1 MSRSSRHPSQRGQ
14 AAAEYAVVMAMC
26 VIALITVT
34 SDPSVIDELIT
45 AMKNFYR
52 AFSYAI
58 SVTPQDQLP
67 P

>member
-1 MSRSSRHPSQRGQ
+1 MKRSTQLSSSRGQ
-14 AAAEYAVVMAMC
+14 AAVEYAVVMALC
-26 VIALITVT
+26 VIALITTT
-34 SDPSVIDELIT
+34 SDPSVIDEIIT
-45 AMKNFYR
+45 AMKNFYK

>member
-1 MSRSSRHPSQRGQ
+1 VRPGSRFESSRGQ
-14 AAAEYAVVMAMC
+14 AAVEYAVVMATC

-34 SDPSVIDELIT
+34 SDPSVIDEIIT

-58 SVTPQDQLP
+58 SVTPQELP
-67 P
+67 

>member
-1 MSRSSRHPSQRGQ
+1 MSRDPSLLSSRGQ
-14 AAAEYAVVMAMC
+14 AAIEYAIVMAMC
-26 VIALITVT
+26 VIVLIAVT
-34 SDPSVIDELIT
+34 ADPSVIDEIIT

-58 SVTPQDQLP
+58 SVTPQDQIP